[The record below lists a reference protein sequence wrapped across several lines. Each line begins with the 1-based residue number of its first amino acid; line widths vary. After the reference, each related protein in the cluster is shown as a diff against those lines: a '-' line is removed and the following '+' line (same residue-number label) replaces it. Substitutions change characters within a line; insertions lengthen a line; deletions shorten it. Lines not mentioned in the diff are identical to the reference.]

1 VETPQTYRKQSLTK
15 QTPRATARC
24 SAEYMDD
31 SVPPSNPSSDFNKI
45 DLSQLQSFSFG
56 TQWTQDKPA
65 SREARRDDRPRRE
78 DAGGADR
85 RDRRAFRRPAG
96 GPGGAPAGGSEAAEA
111 PRRDFRDREGGD
123 RGGGPRREG
132 GPYRGG
138 PRREGDSGGRDERQG
153 GYRGAPVDRG
163 PYDSPFF
170 HATFYPEDTSFAT
183 LAKTIRASCRTFE
196 LFDIA
201 RTVIGKPDRFVVV
214 LHRKPAAA
222 EGAPAEGSKPAPIAI
237 SVPDGLPFESEDAA
251 VAHVLSKHLGEF
263 FDIAEVEVDPPKG
276 NFQVVNKCG
285 ITGELLAPPNY
296 HRYNAIIQQH
306 HAKHVGR
313 MSFEAF
319 RARIET
325 LRDPEA
331 IAKWLEKMK
340 KTTRYTWKSGK
351 PSAPAAAPAPVP
363 AEGEAPA
370 PEAAPAETPVA
381 PELTF
386 DSFEEARTH
395 LLTQARHRLVRLADG
410 ARLTGKA
417 AEALPPGEIRRAIE
431 GTLER
436 QLRFPLD
443 TANALRGRLRREGF
457 SIYKKGSKGASY
469 VCAVR
474 RKFRVP
480 GQVFS
485 DSITSLIQYIEA
497 HPMVKAGEL
506 PEKFLGFP
514 PLPKAPAEGTPAPA
528 VPELSAEDREKL
540 NRLQGDLRWLVHEG
554 YVTEFIT
561 GALFAP
567 PAMVEARKKEIES
580 SEHDPENFPEAPAVA
595 PAPETAVPTE
605 SAPAPVADADQPPAA
620 GA

>member
-1 VETPQTYRKQSLTK
+1 MED
-15 QTPRATARC
+15 
-24 SAEYMDD
+24 SA
-31 SVPPSNPSSDFNKI
+31 PPSNPSSDFNKI

-65 SREARRDDRPRRE
+65 SRDSRREDRPRRE

-96 GPGGAPAGGSEAAEA
+96 GAGGVAPSEGPGPAEA
-111 PRRDFRDREGGD
+111 PRREFRERDGG
-123 RGGGPRREG
+123 E
-132 GPYRGG
+132 YRGG
-138 PRREGDSGGRDERQG
+138 PRREGGYPRGGPRRDSEGGREDRHG
-153 GYRGAPVDRG
+153 GYRGAPIDRG
-163 PYDSPFF
+163 PYDSPYF

-201 RTVIGKPDRFVVV
+201 KTVIGKSDRFVVV
-214 LHRKPAAA
+214 LHRKPAAG
-222 EGAPAEGSKPAPIAI
+222 EGAPAEGTKPSPIAI
-237 SVPDGLPFESEDAA
+237 AVPDGLPFESEDAA
-251 VAHVLSKHLGEF
+251 IAHVLSKHLGDF
-263 FDIAEVEVDPPKG
+263 FDIAEVEVEPPKG

-285 ITGELLAPPNY
+285 VTGELLAPPNY

-306 HAKHVGR
+306 HANHVGR
-313 MSFEAF
+313 LSFEAF
-319 RARIET
+319 RSRIET

-331 IAKWLEKMK
+331 IAKWIEKMK
-340 KTTRYTWKSGK
+340 KTTRYTWKTGK
-351 PSAPAAAPAPVP
+351 PAAAPAPEAP
-363 AEGEAPA
+363 AEGVAPS
-370 PEAAPAETPVA
+370 APAETPAAPPPVA
-381 PELTF
+381 F
-386 DSFEEARTH
+386 DSYEEARTH
-395 LLTQARHRLVRLADG
+395 LLAHARHRVVRLADG
-410 ARLTGKA
+410 ARLSGKA

-436 QLRFPLD
+436 QRRFPLD

-485 DSITSLIQYIEA
+485 DSITGLIQFIEA

-514 PLPKAPAEGTPAPA
+514 PVPKAPAEGEAAPA
-528 VPELSAEDREKL
+528 APELSAEDREKL

-567 PAMVEARKKEIES
+567 PPMVEARKKEIEAT
-580 SEHDPENFPEAPAVA
+580 EHDPENFPEAPASTPPFAAAAEAA
-595 PAPETAVPTE
+595 PAP
-605 SAPAPVADADQPPAA
+605 APAEPAPTAASAAEAPVSAAEPEQPPANA
-620 GA
+620 